1 MRHERMVNDADEDV
15 PVLVFSGPYAEAVF
29 VKTLIESAGIETS
42 LYQSAGRAVHI
53 EPRVLVRRADAEHA
67 SELVADFL
75 KNGHRTSY

>member
-1 MRHERMVNDADEDV
+1 MTASNDDV
-15 PVLVFSGPYAEAVF
+15 PVLVFSGPYAEALF

-42 LYQSAGRAVHI
+42 FNDIPVRGVVIQPAVF
-53 EPRVLVRRADAEHA
+53 VRRADVEYA